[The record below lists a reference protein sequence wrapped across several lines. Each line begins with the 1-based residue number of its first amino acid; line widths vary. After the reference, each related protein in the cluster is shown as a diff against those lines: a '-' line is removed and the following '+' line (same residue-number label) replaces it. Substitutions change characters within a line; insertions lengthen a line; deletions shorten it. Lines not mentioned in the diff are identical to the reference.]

1 MLGRERKGF
10 FFICDIFL
18 RVIILPLNIHE
29 PFIHVVLLFRLA
41 DVYCQ
46 ILILHDRDDE
56 IISFELGKKV
66 IIYLSCFPISL

>member
-1 MLGRERKGF
+1 MLYMY
-10 FFICDIFL
+10 
-18 RVIILPLNIHE
+18 
-29 PFIHVVLLFRLA
+29 VVLLFRLA

-66 IIYLSCFPISL
+66 IIYWSCSPISL